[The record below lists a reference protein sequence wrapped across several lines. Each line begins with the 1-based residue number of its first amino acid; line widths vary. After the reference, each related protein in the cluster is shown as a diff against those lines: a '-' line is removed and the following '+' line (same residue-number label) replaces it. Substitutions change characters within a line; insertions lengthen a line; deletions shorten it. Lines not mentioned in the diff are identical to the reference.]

1 MHIDFKGE
9 SLNNLL
15 IKFNYYKGKFLRS
28 PQQIMYEKLLEIYK
42 YNQDEHI
49 KMEKYMLRSKKKTI
63 SYLVPTTNKR
73 TVKYLWDDFLRDEE
87 AKEAKRQEAARKLVY
102 FDEIYQSKLEKEQ
115 QEKARQSV
123 YEIKSH
129 NPLISAS
136 NKGGQSPDKERKGAF
151 KFGAGAESEIDMS
164 E

>member
-1 MHIDFKGE
+1 
-9 SLNNLL
+9 
-15 IKFNYYKGKFLRS
+15 
-28 PQQIMYEKLLEIYK
+28 
-42 YNQDEHI
+42 
-49 KMEKYMLRSKKKTI
+49 MEKYMLRSKKKTI

-87 AKEAKRQEAARKLVY
+87 AKEAKRKEAARRLVY

-123 YEIKSH
+123 YETKSH

-136 NKGGQSPDKERKGAF
+136 NKDGQSPDKERKGAF
-151 KFGAGAESEIDMS
+151 KFGAAAESEIDGS
-164 E
+164 EQASAVDGVDQAPHAITPANG

>member
-1 MHIDFKGE
+1 M
-9 SLNNLL
+9 
-15 IKFNYYKGKFLRS
+15 
-28 PQQIMYEKLLEIYK
+28 
-42 YNQDEHI
+42 
-49 KMEKYMLRSKKKTI
+49 
-63 SYLVPTTNKR
+63 
-73 TVKYLWDDFLRDEE
+73 
-87 AKEAKRQEAARKLVY
+87 VY

-136 NKGGQSPDKERKGAF
+136 NQSINLKDGQSPDKERKGAF
-151 KFGAGAESEIDMS
+151 KFGAGAESEIDGS

>member
-1 MHIDFKGE
+1 MTHPKKDDPSKTKYYHYNCLHCQWNTMHIDFKGE

-73 TVKYLWDDFLRDEE
+73 PVKYLWEDFLRDEE
-87 AKEAKRQEAARKLVY
+87 AKEAKR
-102 FDEIYQSKLEKEQ
+102 
-115 QEKARQSV
+115 
-123 YEIKSH
+123 
-129 NPLISAS
+129 
-136 NKGGQSPDKERKGAF
+136 
-151 KFGAGAESEIDMS
+151 
-164 E
+164 